1 MPVSTTASS
10 TQSRPSA
17 TLRTRKA
24 TSPSFVNLQAL
35 LKRLS
40 RICLS
45 RMESALSAPRFSWA
59 STMRRFRFFSA
70 SCPAVPMTSSIRRAK
85 LTDSRLSSS
94 LPASIFER
102 SSTSLMRPRRWL
114 PARCTRCS
122 GSCAFS
128 VPKRAALLTII
139 SVKPMMALSGVRSS
153 WLMLARNCDLRSL
166 ASASCLLLSWI
177 SSNSRTFSMAIT
189 AWSAK
194 VATNS
199 ICLSVNGRTT
209 VRSVASVLAVVS
221 NAALAENPNLG
232 RIAAPEEIASWD
244 ISIGP
249 DGAGLPPGSG
259 TPKQGEAVYTEKCL
273 VCHGEKGAGKPNDVL
288 VGGRGTLAGDQ
299 PSVKTVGSFWP
310 YATTLFDY
318 VRRAMPLNES
328 KSLTNDEVYAVIA
341 YLLQLNGIIGENET
355 INAQTL
361 PRVQMPNRDGF
372 MTFSRG
378 K

>member
-1 MPVSTTASS
+1 MFTHSH
-10 TQSRPSA
+10 
-17 TLRTRKA
+17 
-24 TSPSFVNLQAL
+24 L
-35 LKRLS
+35 L
-40 RICLS
+40 
-45 RMESALSAPRFSWA
+45 
-59 STMRRFRFFSA
+59 
-70 SCPAVPMTSSIRRAK
+70 
-85 LTDSRLSSS
+85 
-94 LPASIFER
+94 
-102 SSTSLMRPRRWL
+102 
-114 PARCTRCS
+114 
-122 GSCAFS
+122 
-128 VPKRAALLTII
+128 AA
-139 SVKPMMALSGVRSS
+139 
-153 WLMLARNCDLRSL
+153 
-166 ASASCLLLSWI
+166 
-177 SSNSRTFSMAIT
+177 
-189 AWSAK
+189 
-194 VATNS
+194 
-199 ICLSVNGRTT
+199 
-209 VRSVASVLAVVS
+209 ASVLAVVS

-273 VCHGEKGAGKPNDVL
+273 VCHGEKGAGKPNDAL

-299 PSVKTVGSFWP
+299 PPVKTVGSFWP

-328 KSLTNDEVYAVIA
+328 KSLTNDEVYAVVA

-355 INAQTL
+355 INVQTL